1 MRVPSKRLRELRNCN
16 HDYKE
21 IGVEIDS
28 MKKIIE
34 INGMSCAH
42 CQARVEKALNAIG
55 GVEAK
60 VDLKKKRA
68 IVNLKDESIDELTLK
83 DAIAEAGYE
92 VVAITEKKG
101 LFS

>member
-1 MRVPSKRLRELRNCN
+1 
-16 HDYKE
+16 
-21 IGVEIDS
+21 

-34 INGMSCAH
+34 INGMSCGH
-42 CQARVEKALNAIG
+42 CQARVEQVLNAIE

-68 IVNLKDESIDELTLK
+68 VVNLTKNVEDQTLK
-83 DAIAEAGYE
+83 NVVTEAGYE
-92 VVAITEKKG
+92 VVSITEKKG